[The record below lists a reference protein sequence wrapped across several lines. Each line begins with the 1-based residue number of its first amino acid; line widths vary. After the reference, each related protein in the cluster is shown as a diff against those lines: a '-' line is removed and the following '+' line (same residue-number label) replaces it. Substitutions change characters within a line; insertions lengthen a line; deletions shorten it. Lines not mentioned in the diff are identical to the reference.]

1 MTGTLRAILP
11 ALILLAAAGAAWGG
25 GDDILGVWGNDDGKA
40 KIEIFP
46 CAGHYCG
53 KISWLKRPVY
63 TPDDRD
69 GVAGTPREDHK
80 NPNPALRSR
89 PLMGLQIMSGF
100 NYGGGNLWDK
110 GRIYD
115 PESGKTYQSKI
126 TLVSPHRLEVRGY
139 VGIPLFGRTTV
150 WSR

>member
-1 MTGTLRAILP
+1 MTKTIITLLSAI
-11 ALILLAAAGAAWGG
+11 ILLVAASASWGG
-25 GDDILGVWGNDDGKA
+25 SDDILGTWSNDDGKA

-63 TPDDRD
+63 TPEDQDA
-69 GVAGTPREDHK
+69 VVGTPREDHK
-80 NPNPALRSR
+80 NPDPALRNR
-89 PLMGLQIMSGF
+89 PLLGLQIMSGF
-100 NYGGGNLWDK
+100 RYSGDNLWDK

-126 TLVSPHRLEVRGY
+126 TLVSPQRLEIRGY
-139 VGIPLFGRTTV
+139 VGIPLFGRTTA
-150 WSR
+150 WTR